1 MEVLRAV
8 LLALLLCG
16 QSGPGCGQAPEE
28 DADDMDLGPD
38 SYGYDDDDEEDEE
51 TNVAPG
57 TERLQC
63 YFCQSLHRGENCTH
77 MQSCPRNASCITL
90 ISHGNTDSGFLTTYS
105 MWCVDTCQ
113 PIIKTVDGTQM
124 TKTCCQSTLCNVPP
138 WQRPQ
143 IRDPLGGRAGSPQ
156 DGGAGHP
163 KGGRAG
169 SSQDGRAGHP
179 QEGEA
184 DSPQDSG
191 TGHPQGGGAGHPQDS
206 RPGHPRSGGAGH
218 PQGGKA
224 GSTQDSGTGH
234 PQGSRPGHPQSGGAG
249 RPQGGRAGGPLG
261 CPQNVGTALL
271 LSLLTNLWATGA

>member
-16 QSGPGCGQAPEE
+16 QSGCGQEQEE

-38 SYGYDDDDEEDEE
+38 SYGYDDEDEEDEE

-63 YFCQSLHRGENCTH
+63 YFCQSLHKGENCTH
-77 MQSCPRNASCITL
+77 MQSCPSHASCITL

-113 PIIKTVDGTQM
+113 PITKTVDGTQM

-143 IRDPLGGRAGSPQ
+143 IQDPLGGRAGSPQ

-169 SSQDGRAGHP
+169 HP

-184 DSPQDSG
+184 
-191 TGHPQGGGAGHPQDS
+191 GHPQGGGA
-206 RPGHPRSGGAGH
+206 
-218 PQGGKA
+218 
-224 GSTQDSGTGH
+224 GH

-249 RPQGGRAGGPLG
+249 YPQGGRAGGPLG